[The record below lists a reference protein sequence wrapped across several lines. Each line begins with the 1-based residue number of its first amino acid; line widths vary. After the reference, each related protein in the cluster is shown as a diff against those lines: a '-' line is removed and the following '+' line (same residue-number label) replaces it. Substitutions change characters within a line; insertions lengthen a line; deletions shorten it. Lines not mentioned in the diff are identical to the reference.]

1 MVIQY
6 PIYIE
11 VPENYWTTTTTITT
25 DENYNP
31 NKYWHGKDGDED

>member
-11 VPENYWTTTTTITT
+11 VPEGYGTSTATFAEEH
-25 DENYNP
+25 DP
-31 NKYWHGKDGDED
+31 NKYWHSKEDNED